1 MKKLLIITG
10 PQGSGNHLFS
20 RLFSLHPDVYGWSDL
35 QEQYWIPSDQEPFA
49 DYWVNP
55 DKLRDFDFSDY
66 DYYVANVSVPFV
78 YNGVKQVPKII
89 ELVQVAKELNVDVTI
104 GIIVRDQNI
113 NQLQQERVRKEITLP
128 TAINYYQLLINL
140 DLNVHYIDHEAF
152 FLHKV
157 NYLRYLSKILDF
169 PIDYGNSNLL
179 KFISNDANGKYVKY
193 VDEYWLD
200 EQVWQGLKPKKD
212 RGL

>member
-1 MKKLLIITG
+1 M
-10 PQGSGNHLFS
+10 
-20 RLFSLHPDVYGWSDL
+20 
-35 QEQYWIPSDQEPFA
+35 
-49 DYWVNP
+49 
-55 DKLRDFDFSDY
+55 
-66 DYYVANVSVPFV
+66 
-78 YNGVKQVPKII
+78 
-89 ELVQVAKELNVDVTI
+89 
-104 GIIVRDQNI
+104 RDQNI

>member
-55 DKLRDFDFSDY
+55 HKLRDFDFSDY

>member
-200 EQVWQGLKPKKD
+200 EQVWNGIKPKKD